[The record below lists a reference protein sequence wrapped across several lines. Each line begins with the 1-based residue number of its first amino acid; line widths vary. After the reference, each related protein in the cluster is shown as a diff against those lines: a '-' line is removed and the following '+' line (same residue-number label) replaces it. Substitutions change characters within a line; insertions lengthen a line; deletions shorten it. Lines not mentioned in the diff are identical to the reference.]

1 MPSDGYS
8 GAATGA
14 DGSIDRSFALHSSV
28 AAGVE
33 LGKATKTVDHS
44 APDSVSVGPPR
55 QTRIGPYSP
64 TEPWGRAGWLVCL
77 RRAPPAVPLVSGC
90 PVLSYGVPLHSYA
103 HCGRTRLV
111 VHEANRRL
119 DYSTFHSITRS
130 LFLPKW
136 AELNLAEGNRAT
148 PIAGLAASCN
158 ARACRAT
165 T

>member
-1 MPSDGYS
+1 MPSDGRS

-14 DGSIDRSFALHSSV
+14 DGSIDRGFALHSSV

-111 VHEANRRL
+111 VHESNRRL
-119 DYSTFHSITRS
+119 DYSTFHSIARS

-136 AELNLAEGNRAT
+136 AET
-148 PIAGLAASCN
+148 
-158 ARACRAT
+158 
-165 T
+165 